1 MQASIMQPCSVQLVR
16 RPASRRQRRARTL
29 KVLAVVL
36 LALLFV
42 FLAPRAVEMM
52 SHTGAPA
59 TVTYTVTYG
68 DTLWEIAARHSG
80 ETDVRQVIAAIKRAN
95 NLQTA
100 TVHPGQELVI
110 PTVR

>member
-29 KVLAVVL
+29 KVLAALL
-36 LALLFV
+36 LAFLFV
-42 FLAPRAVEMM
+42 FVAPRAVEMM

-59 TVTYTVTYG
+59 TVTYTVAYG

-80 ETDVRQVIAAIKRAN
+80 EGDVRQVVSAIKRAN

-110 PTVR
+110 PKVK